1 VSTDIAMIPAIGHE
15 EAGRLQAVELQR
27 FIELLRSLSDE
38 DWRRPTECEDWE
50 VRHVALHV
58 LGACEMSASPFETMR
73 QEWRARSYRR
83 RSGGSAEDAL
93 TAVQLESRATL
104 TSEQIVARLA
114 RAAPRAVKRRGK
126 LVGWFRRHMN
136 VRVDGRVSETVKLGY
151 VVDVMALRDPWM
163 HRIDVCRAV
172 GRAPELTAEHDG
184 RIVADV
190 VADWATRHGLA
201 VSLLLVGPAGG
212 VFHAGTATGE
222 TIARDA
228 IDWCRAVSGRGDTA
242 GLLATPVPF

>member
-1 VSTDIAMIPAIGHE
+1 MSTDIATIPAIGHA

-27 FIELLRSLSDE
+27 FIELLRSLSTD
-38 DWRRPTECEDWE
+38 DWHRPTECEGWE

-83 RSGGSAEDAL
+83 RTGGTAEDAL
-93 TAVQLESRATL
+93 SAVQLAARATL
-104 TSEQIVARLA
+104 TPEQIIDRLA
-114 RAAPRAVKRRGK
+114 SAAPRAVKRRSK

-136 VRVDGRVSETVKLGY
+136 VRIDGRVPETVKLGY
-151 VVDVMALRDPWM
+151 LVDVMALRDPWM

-172 GRAPELTAEHDG
+172 GRTPELTADHDG

-190 VADWATRHGLA
+190 VADWAARHGLA

-212 VFHAGTATGE
+212 VFHAGTVTGE

-228 IDWCRAVSGRGDTA
+228 IDWCRTVSGRGDTA